1 MAVAIAAWQSS
12 DELNSF
18 SSFRDKALADDKKND
33 DGQFPLRTFSNKQ
46 NLGHDLFYG
55 ITSDLNPTGKNA
67 GCAACHNGLPGQL
80 GADPKSTGVEDHQ
93 LYTDGRFHHIGVPF
107 NREIPGVAKG
117 EKVGVAAHAP
127 TTTVVDVTNFPSTF
141 TAPTP
146 AGFFKTP
153 TLRNVAKGAGDPESL
168 TPKGFIKAYTHNGY
182 FKSLKQ
188 IVHFY
193 NTRDDRPVCAGF
205 PNSDQATAAEAIAH
219 NCWPRPEFDTPSV
232 FGAGNAPG
240 DGLGNLGLDDAEEND
255 IVAYLETLSDD
266 TTPQPPTATKSKK

>member
-1 MAVAIAAWQSS
+1 VI
-12 DELNSF
+12 
-18 SSFRDKALADDKKND
+18 
-33 DGQFPLRTFSNKQ
+33 
-46 NLGHDLFYG
+46 
-55 ITSDLNPTGKNA
+55 
-67 GCAACHNGLPGQL
+67 PGSR
-80 GADPKSTGVEDHQ
+80 GEEDHQ
-93 LYTDGRFHHIGVPF
+93 LYTDGRFHHLGIPF

-127 TTTVVDVTNFPSTF
+127 TTTVLDVTAPPSNPPVTF

-146 AGFFKTP
+146 PGFFKTS
-153 TLRNVAKGAGDPESL
+153 TLRNVAKGAGDPDAL
-168 TPKGFIKAYTHNGY
+168 TPSKGFTKAYTHNGY
-182 FKSLKQ
+182 FKSLRQ

-193 NTRDDRPVCAGF
+193 NTRDALPVCTGF

-219 NCWPRPEFDTPSV
+219 KCWPRPEFDSASV

-266 TTPQPPTATKSKK
+266 TTPQPPTATKSQK